1 MKIWALFLVLLIS
14 SCSSFGPGSYRIPA
28 QVVQDEVVDYDSRLQ
43 HWEPVIE
50 SLWERLRVDTTTGFY
65 ENSSHAV
72 AYDLLKK
79 AKKSIDIEIYEMKD
93 PMFRRLLVEALER
106 GVKIRIVKDS
116 NTIGDSCDELDLVD
130 ENDGIE
136 CQAEKSYI
144 NLIQSKGAQYVY
156 FDKKQL
162 CGIAGR
168 SCFQHG
174 KMIIVD
180 NRYLLLSSGNFNSS
194 SLCAPVST
202 KCNRDFSY
210 LTKNAEIIRY
220 LRGILERDMKGERW
234 EFKKVISQSPPSLT
248 ISPESAPR
256 IVSLIRSAKKS
267 IWVQNQYLEDPAIN
281 NALIDKAQ
289 QGLDVHVQV
298 SAFCSF
304 GMPSD
309 AKKLKINKIYTEFDS
324 AGIKTRIFTSKI
336 PVGNRPG
343 YLHSKAL
350 LIDEKVGWIGSING
364 SETSS
369 LQNREFGIIFKN
381 QKSIEQFKRV
391 LQDDFNH
398 EKTQSWMDSVDCKK

>member
-1 MKIWALFLVLLIS
+1 MKIYALFLILLIS
-14 SCSSFGPGSYRIPA
+14 SCSSFGPGSNRVPA
-28 QVVQDEVVDYDSRLQ
+28 QVAQDEGIDYESRLR
-43 HWEPVIE
+43 HWEPVAE
-50 SLWERLRVDTTTGFY
+50 SLWERLRIESKTGFY
-65 ENSSHAV
+65 ENSTHAV

-93 PMFRRLLVEALER
+93 PTFRKLLVDALER

-116 NTIGDSCDELDLVD
+116 NTIGDSCDESEVID
-130 ENDGIE
+130 ESDSSE
-136 CQAEKSYI
+136 CQVEKGYI
-144 NLIQSKGAQYVY
+144 NLIQSKGAQYIF

-194 SLCAPVST
+194 SLCAPDSP

-210 LTKNAEIIRY
+210 LTKNAEVIRY
-220 LRGILERDMKGERW
+220 LRGILEKDLKGERW

-248 ISPESAPR
+248 ISPESATR
-256 IVSLIRSAKKS
+256 IVSLIQSAKKS
-267 IWVQNQYLEDPAIN
+267 IWVQNQYLEDPAVN
-281 NALIDKAQ
+281 NALIEKAL

-309 AKKLKINKIYTEFDS
+309 SKKLKITKIYTDFDS
-324 AGIKTRIFTSKI
+324 AGIKTKIFTSKI

-350 LIDEKVGWIGSING
+350 LIDEEVGWVGSING
-364 SETSS
+364 SETST
-369 LQNREFGIIFKN
+369 LQNREFGIIFNSK
-381 QKSIEQFKRV
+381 KSIEQLRRV
-391 LQDDFNH
+391 LHDDFNH
-398 EKTQSWMDSVDCKK
+398 ENAQSWMDSVACKK